1 MSEQSE
7 EEKQNY
13 LRENIIEK
21 GYEAEDFVTF
31 LTEKKGEE
39 FEEGIDLNYFSFDEL
54 KLLVQEYILKQSK
67 IAQESEE
74 NIFQNPPQ
82 MQPYS
87 QPNINNIQDQN
98 QNMTNNIN
106 YINNDMAMNSGTN
119 INYNMN
125 NNINN
130 NINNYMNNT
139 MNNNMNIDINNMD
152 NNINNMNAMNNNISY
167 NNNISNDN
175 TIYNQNNDN
184 YINGNEET
192 DIYGVTNLESIQ
204 CLPCEQS
211 ELSKYE
217 NIHIEMNLGEKVE
230 GKFLSKSYMTFRV
243 TTFPLNLNVR
253 RRYSDFEW
261 LRKVLLYL
269 YSSSIIPPIPKKNKI
284 NQGGRFGELFLLKRK
299 RNLEK
304 FLNIL
309 LDDPYIKISQIL
321 YDFLSIEK
329 ENEFNEKKKYY
340 NSIKM
345 PKNLSEYKTPSSKL
359 EIVINEEN
367 ELYYQNIKE
376 YAENS
381 YNLLTKFN
389 KNLKLLNNEMN
400 SIVKRMEEI
409 SQISEELFFISNK
422 HYDTDPVKIS
432 YIQLRNMF
440 KDWSDLIN
448 KQSCIFNVNLREY
461 FKYNKNIFRSIKE
474 LSNIIENNKQNY
486 YKSKRNLITK
496 KEELFKKGD
505 IGKWDLGPN
514 KNLDITVETL
524 LKDKNV
530 ALPKMLYKETN
541 NVIYNKQIYGYYL
554 NRIISEYMRIRKM
567 NTSNQTNNILENTK
581 MQTKIISELLKNIT
595 DIVSNDQK
603 YSIKNIEKDL
613 NIAINSEN

>member
-139 MNNNMNIDINNMD
+139 MNNNMNIDINNLD

-567 NTSNQTNNILENTK
+567 NSSNQTNNILENTK

>member
-567 NTSNQTNNILENTK
+567 NSSNQTNNILENTK

>member
-67 IAQESEE
+67 NAQESEE

-87 QPNINNIQDQN
+87 QPNINNIQAQN

-106 YINNDMAMNSGTN
+106 YINNDNAMSSGTN

-125 NNINN
+125 NNMNN

-152 NNINNMNAMNNNISY
+152 NNINNMNAMNNNMPF

-175 TIYNQNNDN
+175 TIYNQNNNN

-192 DIYGVTNLESIQ
+192 DIYGVTNLEFIQ

-261 LRKVLLYL
+261 LRKVLLYF
-269 YSSSIIPPIPKKNKI
+269 YSSSIIPPIPKK
-284 NQGGRFGELFLLKRK
+284 
-299 RNLEK
+299 
-304 FLNIL
+304 
-309 LDDPYIKISQIL
+309 IKL
-321 YDFLSIEK
+321 
-329 ENEFNEKKKYY
+329 
-340 NSIKM
+340 
-345 PKNLSEYKTPSSKL
+345 
-359 EIVINEEN
+359 INEE
-367 ELYYQNIKE
+367 
-376 YAENS
+376 
-381 YNLLTKFN
+381 
-389 KNLKLLNNEMN
+389 
-400 SIVKRMEEI
+400 
-409 SQISEELFFISNK
+409 
-422 HYDTDPVKIS
+422 
-432 YIQLRNMF
+432 
-440 KDWSDLIN
+440 DL
-448 KQSCIFNVNLREY
+448 VNY
-461 FKYNKNIFRSIKE
+461 FY
-474 LSNIIENNKQNY
+474 
-486 YKSKRNLITK
+486 
-496 KEELFKKGD
+496 
-505 IGKWDLGPN
+505 
-514 KNLDITVETL
+514 
-524 LKDKNV
+524 
-530 ALPKMLYKETN
+530 
-541 NVIYNKQIYGYYL
+541 
-554 NRIISEYMRIRKM
+554 
-567 NTSNQTNNILENTK
+567 
-581 MQTKIISELLKNIT
+581 
-595 DIVSNDQK
+595 
-603 YSIKNIEKDL
+603 
-613 NIAINSEN
+613 

>member
-98 QNMTNNIN
+98 QNMTNNIS

-184 YINGNEET
+184 YIIGNEET

-567 NTSNQTNNILENTK
+567 NSSNQTNNILENTK